1 VAQEIERL
9 VERALKDRRRLGHVD
24 LGAIEFKVRESV
36 HGIGRVLLEQLLQGE
51 HGQCGPRIDCG
62 QGHQAEFV
70 SYRTKQLTTVLG
82 SVELCRAYYHCV
94 SCVRGLIPTDA
105 ALDVADTSFSPG
117 VRRLM
122 ARVGAQEPFDAG
134 RQDLAELAGVQVH
147 TKEVERISEQCGQ
160 QIEQAAGTER
170 VAWRV
175 GKVVPLKAESVLY
188 IAIDGTGVP
197 VVPRE
202 LEGREGKQGKPKT
215 REAKLACVFTQ
226 TTVDADGYAV
236 RDPGS
241 TSYVGAIETVDAFS
255 PRAKAEAVRRGLQQ
269 ATRVVV
275 LGDGA
280 PWIWHLA
287 TEQFP
292 DAVHIV
298 DLYHAREHL
307 AGLGK
312 LVYGVGSSEA
322 KAWTAA
328 RFDDLDAGQVDAVVH
343 AIGQLPTTTEAAR
356 EQARKDTDYFQT
368 NSLRMCYRYFRSQG
382 FFVGSGAIEA
392 GCKTVVG
399 QRLKQSGMRWTVDGA
414 NAVIALRC
422 SLLSDRWE
430 EFWMN
435 RAAS

>member
-1 VAQEIERL
+1 M
-9 VERALKDRRRLGHVD
+9 
-24 LGAIEFKVRESV
+24 EFAVRESV

-51 HGQCGPRIDCG
+51 HGHCGPRLDCG

-82 SVELCRAYYHCV
+82 AVELRRAYYHCAA
-94 SCVRGLIPTDA
+94 CARGLIPTDT
-105 ALDVADTSFSPG
+105 ALDVVDTSFSPG
-117 VRRLM
+117 VRRLV
-122 ARVGAQEPFDAG
+122 ARVGAQEPFEAG
-134 RQDLAELAGVQVH
+134 RRDLAELAGLQIH

-160 QIEQAAGTER
+160 QIEHAAGTER
-170 VAWRV
+170 AALRA
-175 GKVVPLKAESVLY
+175 GTVVPLKAARVLY

-202 LEGREGKQGKPKT
+202 LEGREGKAGKPTT
-215 REAKLACVFTQ
+215 REAKLACAFTQ
-226 TTVDADGYAV
+226 TTVDANGYAV

-241 TSYVGAIETVDAFS
+241 TSYVGAIETADAFS
-255 PRAKAEAVRRGLQQ
+255 PRLQAEAVRRGLQR

-280 PWIWHLA
+280 PWIWNLA

-312 LVYGVGSSEA
+312 LVYGVGSAEA

-328 RFDDLDAGQVDAVVH
+328 RFDDLDEGQVDAVLQ
-343 AIGQLPTTTEAAR
+343 AIQQLPTTTEAAR
-356 EQARKDTDYFQT
+356 EQVRKETDYFQI
-368 NSLRMCYRYFRSQG
+368 NALRMCYRYFRNQG

-392 GCKTVVG
+392 GCKTVVAH
-399 QRLKQSGMRWTVDGA
+399 RLKQSGMRWTVNGG

-422 SLLSDRWE
+422 WLLSERWE

>member
-1 VAQEIERL
+1 M
-9 VERALKDRRRLGHVD
+9 ERALTDRCRSGHVD
-24 LGAIEFKVRESV
+24 LGALEFAVRDSV
-36 HGIGRVLLEQLLQGE
+36 HGIGRVLLEQLLQGD

-70 SYRTKQLTTVLG
+70 SYRPKQLTTVLG

-94 SCVRGLIPTDA
+94 ACARGLVPTDA
-105 ALDVADTSFSPG
+105 ALDVVDTSFSPG

-160 QIEQAAGTER
+160 QIEHAAGKER
-170 VAWRV
+170 VAVRV

-202 LEGREGKQGKPKT
+202 LEGRAGKEGTPKT

-226 TTVDADGYAV
+226 TTVDANGYAV

-241 TSYVGAIETVDAFS
+241 TSYVGAIETVEAFR
-255 PRAKAEAVRRGLQQ
+255 PRLTLEAVRRGLQQ

-280 PWIWHLA
+280 PWIWNLA
-287 TEQFP
+287 TELFP
-292 DAVHIV
+292 DAIHIV

-312 LVYGVGSSEA
+312 LVYGVGSAEA
-322 KAWTAA
+322 QAWTAA
-328 RFDDLDAGQVDAVVH
+328 RCDDLDEGHVDAVVY
-343 AIGQLPTTTEAAR
+343 AIGQLPTTTAVAR

-368 NSLRMCYRYFRSQG
+368 NALRMCYRYFRNQG

-399 QRLKQSGMRWTVDGA
+399 HRLKQSGMRWTVDGA
-414 NAVIALRC
+414 NAIIALRC
-422 SLLSDRWE
+422 WLLSDRWE
-430 EFWMN
+430 EFWIH

>member
-1 VAQEIERL
+1 M
-9 VERALKDRRRLGHVD
+9 
-24 LGAIEFKVRESV
+24 EFAVRDSV

-51 HGQCGPRIDCG
+51 QGHCGPRIDCG

-82 SVELCRAYYHCV
+82 SVELCRAYYHCAA
-94 SCVRGLIPTDA
+94 CARGLVPTDA
-105 ALDVADTSFSPG
+105 DLDVVDTSFSPG
-117 VRRLM
+117 ARRLM

-134 RQDLAELAGVQVH
+134 RQDLAELAGVQVQ

-160 QIEQAAGTER
+160 QIEQAAGNER
-170 VAWRV
+170 VAVRM
-175 GKVVPLKAESVLY
+175 GKVIPLKASTSVLY

-202 LEGREGKQGKPKT
+202 VEGREGKEGKPKT

-226 TTVDADGYAV
+226 TTVDANGYAV

-255 PRAKAEAVRRGLQQ
+255 TRLKVEAVRRGLQQ

-280 PWIWHLA
+280 PWIWNLA

-292 DAVHIV
+292 AAVHIV

-312 LVYGVGSSEA
+312 LVYGVGSAEA
-322 KAWTAA
+322 QAWTAA
-328 RFDDLDAGQVDAVVH
+328 RCDDLDEGQVDAVVY
-343 AIGQLPTTTEAAR
+343 AIGQLPTSTEAAR
-356 EQARKDTDYFQT
+356 AQARKDTDYFQT
-368 NSLRMCYRYFRSQG
+368 NALRMCYRYFRNQG

-399 QRLKQSGMRWTVDGA
+399 HRLKQSGMRWTVDGA
-414 NAVIALRC
+414 NAIIALRC
-422 SLLSDRWE
+422 WLLSNRWE
-430 EFWMN
+430 EFWIN